1 MSLTL
6 PIMAWGPAWSNLS
19 LVWVPVSTP
28 RVTAPAFSPS
38 SMPIAVSSTFI
49 TVAGSPTPRPPI
61 RAWIIAGSGLLL
73 PVLDYTKRDA
83 LISAEIEVEAERS
96 GSAIRRTDAMIAS
109 VAINHGALFYTFNK
123 KHFKSLEDMGLK
135 LFSAI

>member
-1 MSLTL
+1 MILLDTDVLIEIFDRNSERGDEALEAIL
-6 PIMAWGPAWSNLS
+6 
-19 LVWVPVSTP
+19 
-28 RVTAPAFSPS
+28 
-38 SMPIAVSSTFI
+38 
-49 TVAGSPTPRPPI
+49 
-61 RAWIIAGSGLLL
+61 GSGEDIVTTSINLHEILYGMEKYAKPVKDVLLL

-109 VAINHGALFYTFNK
+109 VAINHGALLYTFNK
-123 KHFKSLEDMGLK
+123 NHFKPFEDMGLK